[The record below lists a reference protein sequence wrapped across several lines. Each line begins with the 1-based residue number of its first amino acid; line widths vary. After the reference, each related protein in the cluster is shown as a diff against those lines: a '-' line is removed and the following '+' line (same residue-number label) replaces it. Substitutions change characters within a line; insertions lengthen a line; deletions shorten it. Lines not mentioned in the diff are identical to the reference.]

1 LQPDVRVEKLE
12 ALLSRAISTPR
23 AHMSSTLAF
32 ATSRA
37 PVARVACREAEPR
50 CATVSAADRA
60 RAMPTRATTS
70 AAGIPS
76 AKSGFAGPGTLK
88 APTRRDRAVAGSIP
102 PGAGGD
108 VSGDVSDASRARSR
122 LVLYTKPGCCLCEGL
137 EEKLGEIFRG
147 GAGAASGDALRAL
160 EFETRDVSTNETW
173 ARKHASEVPVLSLVR
188 ANAVENGRGSSS
200 PGEPAGETE
209 TETFL
214 PRPAPRL
221 SAARLAT
228 RLGQDVGVALRGDAS
243 ARKGWATGQAVDAA
257 PVEPSGGKGWAVVSE
272 KPF

>member
-1 LQPDVRVEKLE
+1 M
-12 ALLSRAISTPR
+12 I
-23 AHMSSTLAF
+23 
-32 ATSRA
+32 
-37 PVARVACREAEPR
+37 
-50 CATVSAADRA
+50 
-60 RAMPTRATTS
+60 
-70 AAGIPS
+70 
-76 AKSGFAGPGTLK
+76 
-88 APTRRDRAVAGSIP
+88 
-102 PGAGGD
+102 
-108 VSGDVSDASRARSR
+108 GDVSDASRARSR

-147 GAGAASGDALRAL
+147 GAGAALGDALRAL

-221 SAARLAT
+221 SATPLPAAGAAR
-228 RLGQDVGVALRGDAS
+228 RRRVFRS
-243 ARKGWATGQAVDAA
+243 AF
-257 PVEPSGGKGWAVVSE
+257 SE
-272 KPF
+272 SR

>member
-1 LQPDVRVEKLE
+1 M
-12 ALLSRAISTPR
+12 I
-23 AHMSSTLAF
+23 
-32 ATSRA
+32 
-37 PVARVACREAEPR
+37 
-50 CATVSAADRA
+50 
-60 RAMPTRATTS
+60 
-70 AAGIPS
+70 
-76 AKSGFAGPGTLK
+76 
-88 APTRRDRAVAGSIP
+88 
-102 PGAGGD
+102 
-108 VSGDVSDASRARSR
+108 GDVSDASRARSR

-137 EEKLGEIFRG
+137 EEKLGEIFRS
-147 GAGAASGDALRAL
+147 GAGASLGDALRAL
-160 EFETRDVSTNETW
+160 DFETRDISMNATW

-188 ANAVENGRGSSS
+188 ARDADDGRGSSS
-200 PGEPAGETE
+200 PGDPAGGAAE

>member
-1 LQPDVRVEKLE
+1 M
-12 ALLSRAISTPR
+12 I
-23 AHMSSTLAF
+23 
-32 ATSRA
+32 
-37 PVARVACREAEPR
+37 
-50 CATVSAADRA
+50 
-60 RAMPTRATTS
+60 
-70 AAGIPS
+70 
-76 AKSGFAGPGTLK
+76 
-88 APTRRDRAVAGSIP
+88 
-102 PGAGGD
+102 
-108 VSGDVSDASRARSR
+108 GDVSDASRARSR

-147 GAGAASGDALRAL
+147 GAGAALGDALRAL

-257 PVEPSGGKGWAVVSE
+257 PVEPSGGKGGRWSRRSPSSAEISVCENAHCHLTLPRSAFESTCRRPLLSE
-272 KPF
+272 APLL